1 MKIIAHGIDLVQL
14 SRISSMRDKHG
25 SHFLERV
32 YTQKELDYA
41 GDCKKTVER
50 LAGRFAAKEAV
61 LKLMGTGLR
70 GKMQWT
76 DIEVL
81 NDELGRPAV
90 RLSGEVERLA
100 AQKGIEQITISITHT
115 ADMAMASAVALADII

>member
-1 MKIIAHGIDLVQL
+1 
-14 SRISSMRDKHG
+14 MRDKHG